1 MRHRALSL
9 ALTAALTA
17 TASALVAVPA
27 QAASNTLTVTTIGR
41 NGARITM
48 PLVLTNAK
56 TGQVVTGRKSGRS
69 FSLAKGSWE
78 VVVDIETPDNSPYR
92 MSDTLAAVKVS
103 VSGRTAVT
111 LDARRGKRVSA
122 SVDATSGAAAGS
134 YNAFETAVAC
144 PANNWGGLV
153 GVYNVPGEI
162 YEIPNARATE
172 FQFGWMQTWTGA
184 DYYAVNRTT
193 KGLPANPTAYFRRSS
208 MARVNLAM
216 RSGETSQ
223 PVNGVMANPST
234 GGQGCTD
241 LLYGSSDLTGSGTDA
256 TAWLS
261 SGQWQV
267 RGYNTSGAWTLDT
280 NDNRGPVKLTGGH
293 SYWLNFGRAV
303 WGPTAGLPVVDRR
316 SIRFTP
322 YATIAD
328 VNSGTGATA
337 DTRNTVTL
345 SKAGHVLKR
354 QTLTTSYG
362 SAPTFSA
369 GIASAGWYSL
379 SVTSTRKLRA
389 QLSTTV
395 TLAWH
400 FHADPRVSEV
410 APGYL
415 AKLTPAGLSAAN
427 KVPERSTTPV
437 SITLARTDAPWTTG
451 LRYAHETVKSL
462 KVWASHDGGRTWH
475 AVTVTRSGSHWLAKV
490 PEPAQPGSVTL
501 RTVAV
506 DTAGNSSTQTVYNA
520 FLVS

>member
-1 MRHRALSL
+1 
-9 ALTAALTA
+9 
-17 TASALVAVPA
+17 
-27 QAASNTLTVTTIGR
+27 
-41 NGARITM
+41 
-48 PLVLTNAK
+48 
-56 TGQVVTGRKSGRS
+56 
-69 FSLAKGSWE
+69 
-78 VVVDIETPDNSPYR
+78 

-410 APGYL
+410 AP
-415 AKLTPAGLSAAN
+415 ATWPSSPRRACRRRTRCPSAA
-427 KVPERSTTPV
+427 PPRCRSRWHGPTRPGPPASGTPMRPSSPSRSGPPTTAAAPGTPSPSPAPAPTGSPRSPSPPSPARSPCARWPWTRPATARRRRSTTP
-437 SITLARTDAPWTTG
+437 SWSADRLSGRDRAPLSRWG
-451 LRYAHETVKSL
+451 
-462 KVWASHDGGRTWH
+462 
-475 AVTVTRSGSHWLAKV
+475 
-490 PEPAQPGSVTL
+490 PAPGP
-501 RTVAV
+501 
-506 DTAGNSSTQTVYNA
+506 
-520 FLVS
+520 